1 MYKIVEE
8 NFAINFKNIGNKPP
22 AREKMVLRTSDKFE
36 DLIKGVSAATESI
49 ERTKQ
54 RLIQQASDD
63 PALHLILYKADSN
76 NNKTLRKWADMLQR
90 LSIAQHVIITKL
102 RGKVLSEEEIYEL
115 YPKIP
120 KITIYHVIEALKL
133 ALSKDVVYSSEII
146 EQLQTDP
153 ERYMRLEQWT
163 MTIVEYL
170 KLCMKGFLNCHLTL
184 SSNAFRL
191 RNKMKMFIVQ
201 DVNGNYGMYTETE
214 DKEKGMV
221 NELKYLDVDLENKT
235 RVEIKEI
242 LDKLTILGPRE
253 SMYWFINEGMDCLM
267 FSFEW
272 KECINYAHWVYNTLC
287 HI

>member
-1 MYKIVEE
+1 MNKSVEE
-8 NFAINFKNIGNKPP
+8 DFATNFKNIGNKSS
-22 AREKMVLRTSDKFE
+22 AHMKMMEHRSDKFE
-36 DLIKGVSAATESI
+36 DLIKGVSAATDSI

-54 RLIQQASDD
+54 RLLRQASDD

-90 LSIAQHVIITKL
+90 LSIAQHIILTKL

-120 KITIYHVIEALKL
+120 KITISHVIEALKL
-133 ALSKDVVYSSEII
+133 ALSDEVVYSREII

-153 ERYMRLEQWT
+153 ERYQRLEKWT

-170 KLCMKGFLNCHLTL
+170 KMCMKGFLNCHLTL
-184 SSNAFRL
+184 SSNAFRI
-191 RNKMKMFIVQ
+191 RNQMKMFIVQ
-201 DVNGNYGMYTETE
+201 DVNGNYGLYTESEGGVNGIT
-214 DKEKGMV
+214 

-287 HI
+287 RI

>member
-1 MYKIVEE
+1 MSVEQD
-8 NFAINFKNIGNKPP
+8 FATNFKNIGNNTS
-22 AREKMVLRTSDKFE
+22 ARMKMLDRSSDKFE
-36 DLIKGVSAATESI
+36 DLIKGVSAATDSI

-54 RLIQQASDD
+54 RLLQQSSND

-90 LSIAQHVIITKL
+90 LSIAQHIILTKL
-102 RGKVLSEEEIYEL
+102 KGKVLSEEEIYEL

-120 KITIYHVIEALKL
+120 KITVYHVIEALKL
-133 ALSKDVVYSSEII
+133 ALSDDVVYSREII

-153 ERYMRLEQWT
+153 ERYERLEKWT

-184 SSNAFRL
+184 SSNEFRM

-201 DVNGNYGMYTETE
+201 DVNGNYGLYTEKE
-214 DKEKGMV
+214 DKIDGIT
-221 NELKYLDVDLENKT
+221 NELKYLDVNLENKSRT
-235 RVEIKEI
+235 EIKEI